1 MARLPDNRVDASHLR
16 IDALYKLIFLSL
28 ISVLLLILEPR
39 VPGIKAVRTGVNY
52 GMAPLQIVV
61 DWVVKQQN
69 SWSLFLDDK
78 EYTSSRITAMEKD
91 NLLLNVQLNSLRQTA
106 NDNDKLKKL
115 LDYQERATLSETLYV
130 ARVIGGQ
137 TNGINKQIIF
147 DLGKIDGIEEGM
159 VVRSATGLL
168 GQVVSVGLGSG
179 KALLVTDPQHSVP
192 VQVARSDSRF
202 ILDGLGKDKLVHA
215 IDLHADIDVRNG
227 DVLITSGLG
236 GRFPPGIP
244 VAQVS
249 EIISKEKVSLRDLYA
264 RPLGKANVATFIIIS
279 EGLNYPEELT
289 DN

>member
-1 MARLPDNRVDASHLR
+1 MARLSDNRVDASHLR

-69 SWSLFLDDK
+69 SWSHFLDDK
-78 EYTSSRITAMEKD
+78 EYTSSRIIAIEKD
-91 NLLLNVQLNSLRQTA
+91 NLLLNEQLNKLRQTA
-106 NDNDKLKKL
+106 NDNAKLKEI
-115 LDYQERATLSETLYV
+115 LDYQERVTLSETLYV

-179 KALLVTDPQHSVP
+179 KVLLVTDPQHSVP
-192 VQVARSDSRF
+192 VKVARSDSRF

-264 RPLGKANVATFIIIS
+264 RPLGKANVANFIIIS

>member
-1 MARLPDNRVDASHLR
+1 MARLSDNRVDASHLR

-69 SWSLFLDDK
+69 SWSHFLDDK
-78 EYTSSRITAMEKD
+78 EYTSSRIIAIEKD
-91 NLLLNVQLNSLRQTA
+91 NLLLNEQLNKLRQTA
-106 NDNDKLKKL
+106 NDNAKLKEI
-115 LDYQERATLSETLYV
+115 LDYQERVTLSETLYV

-179 KALLVTDPQHSVP
+179 KVLLVTDPQHSVP
-192 VQVARSDSRF
+192 VKVARSDSRF

-215 IDLHADIDVRNG
+215 IDLHADIDVRKG

-264 RPLGKANVATFIIIS
+264 RPLGKANVANFIIIS